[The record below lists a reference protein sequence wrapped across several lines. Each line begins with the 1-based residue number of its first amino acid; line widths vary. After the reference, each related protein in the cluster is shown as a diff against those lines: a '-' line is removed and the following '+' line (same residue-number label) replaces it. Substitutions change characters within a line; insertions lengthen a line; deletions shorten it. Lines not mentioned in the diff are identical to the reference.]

1 MRTMKKTDALNS
13 FLSLSVSG
21 SLNENNTDASNSKQL
36 LSRNVWN
43 SSANNKK
50 LKSTTLLSNNLTAT
64 VPVSTNEEISGNKER
79 DFMSNAILALNKE

>member
-64 VPVSTNEEISGNKER
+64 VPVSTNEEISVNKER